1 MQVAG
6 PSSRGRL
13 RTKGG
18 ETWVLQ
24 RGRVPPSLGVER
36 LECQMEQAGEPG
48 LLQRAVGAQC
58 EFRGPTKR
66 DGWTAPF
73 LPSLMAWRVPPRP
86 TTHTPLHWPEE
97 ERGLRLHGA
106 EQPGPGSLWVS
117 GVDVLGQGLKKGCVF
132 IPTSPD
138 VGSPQLPQRARGG
151 L

>member
-1 MQVAG
+1 MPGGEQRGVRESCRRRWHLHWVLEAEGMQVAG

-58 EFRGPTKR
+58 EFRGP
-66 DGWTAPF
+66 DHDQEGW
-73 LPSLMAWRVPPRP
+73 LDC
-86 TTHTPLHWPEE
+86 
-97 ERGLRLHGA
+97 
-106 EQPGPGSLWVS
+106 PGPPLP
-117 GVDVLGQGLKKGCVF
+117 DGLAGT
-132 IPTSPD
+132 PPPHNTHA
-138 VGSPQLPQRARGG
+138 LALARGG
-151 L
+151 KRPEVARSRTAWTWVTLGQWC

>member
-58 EFRGPTKR
+58 EFRGP
-66 DGWTAPF
+66 DHDQEGWLDCP
-73 LPSLMAWRVPPRP
+73 VPPLPDGLAGTPPAPQHTRP
-86 TTHTPLHWPEE
+86 CT
-97 ERGLRLHGA
+97 
-106 EQPGPGSLWVS
+106 
-117 GVDVLGQGLKKGCVF
+117 GQRRKE
-132 IPTSPD
+132 
-138 VGSPQLPQRARGG
+138 A
-151 L
+151 